1 MSTEENKALLRRYQE
16 AYNTNNL
23 DALDQLVAA
32 DLITHSL
39 MPGLPAGREG
49 GKQIHRMT
57 MAAIPD
63 LYTAIEDLLA
73 EGDKVVMR
81 FTATGTFKNEFIG
94 LPPTGKP
101 IKFTGISI
109 FRVAGGKIVEHW
121 GQEDELGLMRQ
132 LGAIPGG

>member
-1 MSTEENKALLRRYQE
+1 MSIEENKTIVRRYQK

-23 DALDQLVAA
+23 DDLDELVAD
-32 DLITHSL
+32 DLITHAL
-39 MPGLPAGREG
+39 MPGMPPGLEG

-57 MAAIPD
+57 IAAIPD
-63 LYTAIEDLLA
+63 LDTAIEDLIA

-94 LPPTGKP
+94 LPPTGKL
-101 IKFTGISI
+101 ITFTGISI
-109 FRVAGGKIVEHW
+109 FRLAGGKIVEHW

-132 LGAIPGG
+132 LGAIPAG

>member
-1 MSTEENKALLRRYQE
+1 MSPEENKTIVRLYQE
-16 AYNTNNL
+16 AYNKNNL
-23 DALDQLVAA
+23 DDLDELVAA

-39 MPGLPAGREG
+39 MPGLPPSLEG

-57 MAAIPD
+57 VAALPD
-63 LYTAIEDLLA
+63 LHVAIDDLLA

-81 FTATGTFKNEFIG
+81 FTATGTFKNEFLG

-109 FRVAGGKIVEHW
+109 FRLAGAKIVEHW

-132 LGAIPGG
+132 LGALPPG

>member
-1 MSTEENKALLRRYQE
+1 MSIEENKAIVRRYQK

-23 DALDQLVAA
+23 DDLDELVAD
-32 DLITHSL
+32 DLITHAL
-39 MPGLPAGREG
+39 MPGMPPGLEG

-57 MAAIPD
+57 IAAIPD
-63 LYTAIEDLLA
+63 LSTAIEDLLA

-94 LPPTGKP
+94 LPPTGKL
-101 IKFTGISI
+101 ITFTGISI
-109 FRVAGGKIVEHW
+109 FRLAGGNIVELW

-132 LGAIPGG
+132 LGAIPPG